1 MSHVV
6 TLGPQE
12 LGQRDTHRVLV
23 LLYGKENAG
32 ELMNNSLG
40 FIMRQVGNA
49 SRVLSQL
56 KYAATNSFTCFL
68 LLL

>member
-1 MSHVV
+1 MSHAVA
-6 TLGPQE
+6 TEPQE

-23 LLYGKENAG
+23 ILYRKGNAG

-40 FIMRQVGNA
+40 FIMRLVDNVF
-49 SRVLSQL
+49 RVLSQL
-56 KYAATNSFTCFL
+56 RDAITDGFTCFL